1 MKKKVV
7 SVILAMT
14 MVASMAMGCGSS
26 SDTTTSDN
34 STTTTTTND
43 AAASTEAS
51 DAADATADAANGDLA
66 DKKVGVC
73 IYQFADNFMTLF
85 RGELENYLVEQGF
98 SKDNITIVDGANDQ
112 ATQTNQI
119 QNFITQGV
127 DVLII
132 NPVNSSSAETI
143 TDMVVEAGIPLAAI
157 QAGRELRV
165 IVGAD
170 KMTDDEAE
178 KLSGEIATKI
188 QNEMTYPGQ
197 VKITVIREVR
207 SVAYAK

>member
-34 STTTTTTND
+34 STTTND

-85 RGELENYLVEQGF
+85 RGELENYLIEQGF
-98 SKDNITIVDGANDQ
+98 SKENITIVDGANDQ

-143 TDMVVEAGIPLAAI
+143 TDMVVEAGKI
-157 QAGRELRV
+157 GRAHV
-165 IVGAD
+165 
-170 KMTDDEAE
+170 
-178 KLSGEIATKI
+178 
-188 QNEMTYPGQ
+188 
-197 VKITVIREVR
+197 
-207 SVAYAK
+207 

>member
-43 AAASTEAS
+43 AVASTEAS

-98 SKDNITIVDGANDQ
+98 SKDNITIVDGAIDQ
-112 ATQTNQI
+112 AM
-119 QNFITQGV
+119 
-127 DVLII
+127 
-132 NPVNSSSAETI
+132 PE
-143 TDMVVEAGIPLAAI
+143 
-157 QAGRELRV
+157 
-165 IVGAD
+165 
-170 KMTDDEAE
+170 
-178 KLSGEIATKI
+178 
-188 QNEMTYPGQ
+188 
-197 VKITVIREVR
+197 
-207 SVAYAK
+207 

>member
-112 ATQTNQI
+112 ATQTNPVSYTHLSTKHA
-119 QNFITQGV
+119 NFFIRCR
-127 DVLII
+127 
-132 NPVNSSSAETI
+132 
-143 TDMVVEAGIPLAAI
+143 LAHY
-157 QAGRELRV
+157 LRSTLTARNDCC
-165 IVGAD
+165 AD
-170 KMTDDEAE
+170 K
-178 KLSGEIATKI
+178 
-188 QNEMTYPGQ
+188 QR
-197 VKITVIREVR
+197 IRN
-207 SVAYAK
+207 SL